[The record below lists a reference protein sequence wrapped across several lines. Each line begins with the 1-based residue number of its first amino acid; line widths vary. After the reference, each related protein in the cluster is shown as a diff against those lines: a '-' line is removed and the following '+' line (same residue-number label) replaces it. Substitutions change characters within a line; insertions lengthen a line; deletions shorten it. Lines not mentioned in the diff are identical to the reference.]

1 MKVVFKFSMVTLL
14 VILLLNP
21 AWAQYESGGS
31 GSQGGTS
38 GPQGGTTGSEDMSG
52 SRSGTGIESGTTGS
66 QQGTTGTQSG
76 TTGSQ
81 QGTTGTQQRQGMSGQ
96 RSQSQ
101 MGQISGTSQ
110 ILSTNELMN
119 SDVKGSDGETI
130 GTAQEFIDDNTQG
143 SVKYVIISAD
153 ELHPVP
159 WSAIQVSQASQSD
172 TGQRSG
178 ESSSPG
184 ATGGTG
190 TSGRGGMGSMWG
202 GQKKHTLSMNITK
215 DQLKN
220 APTID
225 SVDVEE
231 LSDSSLQQKVDSFYS
246 QYSTGQTGTQAMGDI
261 SRQRGMTTSANLFK
275 ASDTIGLDV
284 KNMQDESIGKIKDL
298 AIDGQKGNFAFGLVS
313 YGGVLGVGESVAA
326 VPWTSISVD
335 TQNQTA
341 SLDAS
346 KDKLDSVAL
355 EGGDINK
362 LSDRQFTSRV
372 YEVFGAQPYGGIYG
386 YEPEDSNRKDMNQPG
401 KNKDKSN
408 E

>member
-1 MKVVFKFSMVTLL
+1 MKVVFKFSIVTLM
-14 VILLLNP
+14 LLLMVNC
-21 AWAQYESGGS
+21 ALAQYGGS
-31 GSQGGTS
+31 GAQSGSPGSESGTS
-38 GPQGGTTGSEDMSG
+38 GSQDMSG
-52 SRSGTGIESGTTGS
+52 SRSGTGTESGTTGSQQGTTGTESGTTGS
-66 QQGTTGTQSG
+66 QQGTTGTQ
-76 TTGSQ
+76 
-81 QGTTGTQQRQGMSGQ
+81 GMSGQ
-96 RSQSQ
+96 QSQSR
-101 MGQISGTSQ
+101 MGEISGTSQ
-110 ILSTNELMN
+110 IISTNELMN
-119 SDVKGSDGETI
+119 CDVKGSDGEKL
-130 GTAQEFIDDNTQG
+130 GTAQEFIGDNTQG
-143 SVKYVIISAD
+143 SVKYVILSAD

-159 WSAIQVSQASQSD
+159 WSAIQVSQASQSG
-172 TGQRSG
+172 TSERSG
-178 ESSSPG
+178 ATSGPG
-184 ATGGTG
+184 ATGGMGTSDTS
-190 TSGRGGMGSMWG
+190 TSGRGGMSSMWR

-220 APTID
+220 APTVDSID
-225 SVDVEE
+225 VQK
-231 LSDSSLQQKVDSFYS
+231 LSDSSLQQKIDSFYS
-246 QYSTGQTGTQAMGDI
+246 QYSAGRMGTQAMGDANM
-261 SRQRGMTTSANLFK
+261 SQRRGMTTSANLFK

-298 AIDGQKGNFAFGLVS
+298 ALDSQKGNFAFGLIS

-401 KNKDKSN
+401 KNKSN